1 MEYETLDKLYSS
13 INGDDGMNGS
23 SITSLLDKLEV
34 AMEYEAMLTEW
45 HQVGKVEFQYTSR
58 GDWKVTVR
66 YAKDGVTKTVV
77 IEP

>member
-1 MEYETLDKLYSS
+1 MEYDSIEKLYSS

-34 AMEYEAMLTEW
+34 AMEYERMLTDW
-45 HQVGKVEFQYTSR
+45 RQVGKVEFQYTSR

-66 YAKDGVTKTVV
+66 YAKDGENRTVV